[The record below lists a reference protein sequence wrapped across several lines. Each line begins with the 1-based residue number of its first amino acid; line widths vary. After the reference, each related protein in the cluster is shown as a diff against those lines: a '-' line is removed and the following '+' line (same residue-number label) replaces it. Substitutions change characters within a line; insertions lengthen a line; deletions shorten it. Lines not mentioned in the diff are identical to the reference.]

1 MAKEHDFAT
10 REYARE
16 LYVVDGLTQEAV
28 AAATGVSIQSIK
40 EWSTADGWKEKRA
53 EYRNALSG
61 IKANTLKLQEALIT
75 KAMTS
80 LDPQDIYAAVR
91 LKNVV
96 DKQTRPAAEVAAQAI
111 DKPKLFLENF
121 DFIARTLKEIDPE
134 GLKVLA
140 ENYDEIVARFKAE
153 NEKAAAAN

>member
-53 EYRNALSG
+53 EYRNALS
-61 IKANTLKLQEALIT
+61 L
-75 KAMTS
+75 
-80 LDPQDIYAAVR
+80 P
-91 LKNVV
+91 
-96 DKQTRPAAEVAAQAI
+96 RP
-111 DKPKLFLENF
+111 
-121 DFIARTLKEIDPE
+121 
-134 GLKVLA
+134 
-140 ENYDEIVARFKAE
+140 
-153 NEKAAAAN
+153 